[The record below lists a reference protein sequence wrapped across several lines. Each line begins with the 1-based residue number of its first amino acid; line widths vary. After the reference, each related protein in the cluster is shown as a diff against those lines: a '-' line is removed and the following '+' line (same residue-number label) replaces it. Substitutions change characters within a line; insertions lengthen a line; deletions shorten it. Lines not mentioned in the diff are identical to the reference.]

1 MRIYLDNCAFNRPFD
16 DQSQIRIRL
25 ESEAKLYIQEKIKQK
40 EIELVW
46 SYILDFE
53 NAQNLFEERKRV
65 IEKWKNVAVIDIE
78 ETQKLIAIANSLVK
92 KGIKAKDALH
102 VASAIEGKASYFLTT
117 DDKIIKKLS
126 NVDEIQV
133 ISPVDIVGI
142 IDEYDD

>member
-53 NAQNLFEERKRV
+53 NAQNPFEERKRV
-65 IEKWKNVAVIDIE
+65 IEKWKNIAVIDIE
-78 ETQKLIAIANSLVK
+78 ETQKLLAIANSLIK

-102 VASAIEGKASYFLTT
+102 MASAIEGKASYFLTT
-117 DDKIIKKLS
+117 DDKVSKKLS
-126 NVDEIQV
+126 NIDEIQV
-133 ISPVDIVGI
+133 INPVDMVGV
-142 IDEYDD
+142 IDKHDN